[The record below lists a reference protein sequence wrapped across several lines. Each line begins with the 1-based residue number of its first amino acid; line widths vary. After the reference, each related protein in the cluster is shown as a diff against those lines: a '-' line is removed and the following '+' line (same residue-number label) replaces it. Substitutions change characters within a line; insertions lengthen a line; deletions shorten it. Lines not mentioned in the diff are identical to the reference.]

1 MTEALNAVKSTKAT
15 GGIMKSKFWSLGM
28 AAVVLGVALLGC
40 QTVKPVGVENSIQTE
55 QTGLS
60 PNGDTQHS
68 TIDFSLVFGNPSP
81 SPSHCS
87 LVPVD
92 ILVERTATG
101 FRILSSRIFF
111 QAYTTDYQDVKP
123 ELAAQNM
130 KRLNDLTAKLQK
142 FPDYNIRLVGH
153 AVMIYWDNKS
163 LGDVEQKDVLI
174 PLSKARAEAVMK
186 ALVDRG
192 LNSSRFTRDGVGA
205 SDQLVPD
212 SNLADR
218 WLNRRV
224 AFFLEK

>member
-1 MTEALNAVKSTKAT
+1 
-15 GGIMKSKFWSLGM
+15 M

-123 ELAAQNM
+123 ELAAQ
-130 KRLNDLTAKLQK
+130 
-142 FPDYNIRLVGH
+142 
-153 AVMIYWDNKS
+153 
-163 LGDVEQKDVLI
+163 KDVLI